1 MNAKDKKI
9 IELKEKAE
17 RILEY
22 TSSYSFSPKTN
33 LIFNLPFIAST
44 NLRTYSKGEI
54 IMALAYILSKK
65 NAYDEALSVLGIKD
79 KPDFI
84 FQNNSYEDIVS
95 DMKSIYSHKE
105 NLEKIDKLKK
115 TIQVLESSISEE
127 MKQMKELE
135 EISNF
140 LNENE

>member
-44 NLRTYSKGEI
+44 NLRTYSKSAEI
-54 IMALAYILSKK
+54 YIPFRK
-65 NAYDEALSVLGIKD
+65 
-79 KPDFI
+79 
-84 FQNNSYEDIVS
+84 
-95 DMKSIYSHKE
+95 MKTCPS
-105 NLEKIDKLKK
+105 
-115 TIQVLESSISEE
+115 
-127 MKQMKELE
+127 
-135 EISNF
+135 
-140 LNENE
+140 